1 MIVWHDRID
10 RIFISFGLL
19 IRVSCLMRLMYLE
32 KIDMMQCD
40 NEMHRKIEC
49 QRSCQPSW
57 YSKPSHLPAVIIIM
71 TSDANKPVT

>member
-1 MIVWHDRID
+1 
-10 RIFISFGLL
+10 
-19 IRVSCLMRLMYLE
+19 MRLMYLE